1 MKFTSKIIFALVLL
15 VLGMILVVFGALLKI
30 NDYSDGFIAGNNFI
44 VLGMGI
50 ELLSIFIISGEL
62 FKKPKN

>member
-15 VLGMILVVFGALLKI
+15 VLGMILVIFGALLKI

-50 ELLSIFIISGEL
+50 ELLSIFIISGEI
-62 FKKPKN
+62 FKKPKS

>member
-1 MKFTSKIIFALVLL
+1 MKFTPKIVAALVLL

-62 FKKPKN
+62 FKQPKN

>member
-1 MKFTSKIIFALVLL
+1 MKFTSKIIFALILL
-15 VLGMILVVFGALLKI
+15 VLGMVLVIFGALLKI
-30 NDYSDGFIAGNNFI
+30 NEYSEGFIAGNNFI

-50 ELLSIFIISGEL
+50 ELLSIFIISGEV

>member
-15 VLGMILVVFGALLKI
+15 VLGMILVIFGALLKI

-50 ELLSIFIISGEL
+50 ELLSIFIISGEI
-62 FKKPKN
+62 FKQPKS